1 MTNSRFFQT
10 EPIVYCLSALSACGD
25 AIVFLFMEVFGHIY
39 GEHFGFDKGS
49 TGLMFIPLALG
60 CKCPTRSRLLCL
72 VSRH

>member
-1 MTNSRFFQT
+1 MYFFKAVSKTNACSSQT

-39 GEHFGFDKGS
+39 GEQFGFSKAA

-60 CKCPTRSRLLCL
+60 CK
-72 VSRH
+72 